1 MAKSEIAILI
11 ILRIIGIGALFAL
24 PAVFFPYDWMNAIH
38 GELGLG
44 TLPDAPIVSYLTR
57 SLSALYFTLGIVTLY
72 VSRDI
77 RQNREMVSMW
87 AKMACVVG
95 VLLTGIAIAAGMPM
109 SWIVSEGP
117 PAVLTG
123 IIVLWLLRISAETPP
138 E

>member
-1 MAKSEIAILI
+1 MAKSEIAILV

-38 GELGLG
+38 GQLGLG

-77 RQNREMVSMW
+77 RQNRGMVSMW
-87 AKMACVVG
+87 AKMACIVG
-95 VLLTGIAIAAGMPM
+95 VLLTGIAIAAGMPKG
-109 SWIVSEGP
+109 WIFSEGP

-123 IIVLWLLRISAETPP
+123 IIILWLQRISP
-138 E
+138 EASPE